1 MGNVVVTEF
10 VSIDGVFQDPGG
22 TGEMERGAWSFKH
35 DRGDA
40 GDKIKLDELMEA
52 DAQLLGRVTYEG
64 FAKAWPTMEDEA
76 GFADKMNS
84 MPKYVVSTTLK
95 DPEWEN
101 TTVIADNVAEEV
113 RKLKDQ
119 FDGDILVAGSGQL
132 VKTLIDEGLVDQ
144 LRLMVHPVVVGQ
156 GKHLFGDQGDL
167 SEFKLRDSQAVG
179 PDGVFVLTYE
189 PA

>member
-1 MGNVVVTEF
+1 
-10 VSIDGVFQDPGG
+10 
-22 TGEMERGAWSFKH
+22 
-35 DRGDA
+35 
-40 GDKIKLDELMEA
+40 
-52 DAQLLGRVTYEG
+52 
-64 FAKAWPTMEDEA
+64 
-76 GFADKMNS
+76 MNS

-101 TTVIADNVAEEV
+101 TTVISDNVAEEV
-113 RKLKDQ
+113 RKLKEQ

-132 VKTLIDEGLVDQ
+132 VKTLIDEGLVDV

-156 GKHLFGDQGDL
+156 GKHLFADQSDL
-167 SEFKLRDSQAVG
+167 SEFKLTDTQAVG